1 MARYRD
7 AVCKVCRRE
16 GEKLFLKGQRCNTNK
31 CAVEKH
37 GYAPGQHGRNR
48 RFKISDYGIQ
58 LREKQKIK
66 ETYGILEKQFR
77 RYFKVADSEKGIT
90 GANLVKMLE
99 RRLDNVIYRFG
110 FASSRAQA
118 RQLVR
123 HRHFTVNDRIV
134 NIPSF
139 IVAPGDVIKVRD
151 RSRKLEIVHSSMRRV
166 KDSQPYP
173 WLELDKANM
182 TGTFIS
188 IPERENIPL
197 NAQEQLVV
205 ELYSR

>member
-31 CAVEKH
+31 CAVERH
-37 GYAPGQHGRNR
+37 AYAPGQHGRSR
-48 RFKISDYGIQ
+48 RFKVSDYGIQ

-66 ETYGILEKQFR
+66 EIYGLLERQFR
-77 RYFKVADSEKGIT
+77 RYFKSADIEKGIT
-90 GANLVKMLE
+90 GANLIKMLE
-99 RRLDNVIYRFG
+99 RRLDNVIYRMG
-110 FASSRAQA
+110 FASSRAAA

-134 NIPSF
+134 DIPSF
-139 IVAPGDVIKVRD
+139 LVRPGDKIRVRD
-151 RSRKLEIVHSSMRRV
+151 KSRKLDAIHSSMRRI
-166 KDSQPYP
+166 KEAQPFP

-182 TGTFIS
+182 VGIFLH
-188 IPERENIPL
+188 IPERENIPV
-197 NAQEQLVV
+197 NVQEQLVV